1 MISNYLQLLVF
12 FIILLAS
19 CSTGTK
25 DGTITGTTN
34 NDYSELFSLE
44 EEKAYTR
51 LVVYNPWQGAR
62 GRSFTYYIT
71 NDTSVIPGTTGKNQ
85 IIHRP
90 VNKVICT
97 STTHIAMIDTLGKSD
112 KITGV
117 SGADFVYDKQISLK
131 IRSKKIKDIGYQN
144 GYNAELI
151 YKMNP
156 DVLFVYGVGAESV
169 PVFTRLQEM
178 GIPVVYVADYLEE
191 HPLAR
196 AEWLKVFG
204 AIMGEETRAN
214 KIYDEIRKSYNLT
227 RKNIELSAVNLPSVM
242 MGLPFKD
249 KWFVS
254 PGNSYIARLIR
265 DAGGNYIWSSERSDF
280 SIPMSLEAV
289 SSRCAGADLWLNP
302 GAANSVNDILAV
314 DPRLGSL
321 QPVKNGR
328 IYNNNKRVNDAG
340 GNDYWESGSVNP
352 HILLKD
358 IARVIDSTLFPDHT
372 LVYYK
377 KLNSYSNN

>member
-289 SSRCAGADLWLNP
+289 SSRCVGADLWLNP

>member
-1 MISNYLQLLVF
+1 MRFNYLQLMTG

-19 CSTGTK
+19 CNPGTTDSK
-25 DGTITGTTN
+25 TAGATN
-34 NDYSELFSLE
+34 NDYSELFSLQE
-44 EEKAYTR
+44 ENGYTR
-51 LVVYNPWQGAR
+51 LVVYNPWQGAK

-71 NDTSVIPGTTGKNQ
+71 DDMSAVPGNIGKNQ

-97 STTHIAMIDTLGKSD
+97 STTHIAMIDTLGKSE

-117 SGADFVYDKQISLK
+117 SGADFVYDKKISLK
-131 IRSKKIKDIGYQN
+131 IRSKKIKDIGYRN

-151 YKMNP
+151 YKMDP

-169 PVFTRLQEM
+169 PVFTRLRKM
-178 GIPVVYVADYLEE
+178 GISVVYIADYLEE

-204 AIMGEETRAN
+204 AILGEETRAN
-214 KIYDEIRKSYNLT
+214 MIYDEICKSYKLT
-227 RKNIELSAVNLPSVM
+227 RKSIELSAGKEPSVM

-254 PGNSYIARLIR
+254 PGNSYIARLIS
-265 DAGGNYIWSSERSDF
+265 DAGGHYIWSSERSDF

-289 SSRCAGADLWLNP
+289 SSKCAEADLWLNP

-314 DPRLGSL
+314 DSRLGSL
-321 QPVKNGR
+321 QPVNSGR
-328 IYNNNKRVNDAG
+328 IYNNNKRINDAG

-372 LVYYK
+372 PVYYK
-377 KLNSYSNN
+377 KLKSYSSN